1 MQKVLLQKPQVE
13 TIGRHIGYEAGE
25 EMVKRFYDKHPE
37 QAYGNIVGRDIIEQI
52 LAQPN
57 CAGVTILPAY
67 NDQGFR
73 QSVLVGIDKQGQ
85 PILNFNV
92 VNASGQIVSQEGIVA
107 DRMDT
112 GWGGKE
118 EETL

>member
-37 QAYGNIVGRDIIEQI
+37 QQYGNIVGRNIIEQI

-57 CAGVTILPAY
+57 CVGITILPAY
-67 NDQGFR
+67 NNAGIR
-73 QSVLVGIDKQGQ
+73 QSVLVGIDTQGKA
-85 PILNFNV
+85 ILNFNV
-92 VNASGQIVSQEGIVA
+92 VNASGQIVSEEGIVA
-107 DRMDT
+107 DRLDY

-118 EETL
+118 EI